1 MGQNSAPIKSRIVEL
16 IDKKG
21 DTREK
26 ILNNIGVSKSN
37 FSGVGLKSEVGGFVL
52 SKILNIYSDVSA
64 EWLLTGIGPM
74 LKEGAVSQESTSKY
88 KVTASTEGAMPLIPV
103 AAMAGFNG
111 VDVDGVMPSSDYD
124 YYKIPGMN
132 GDLLV
137 SVAGESMQPK
147 LLSGDIIACKSI
159 DLSTCQYIQW
169 GRVYVLDSNQGPM
182 VKYLFPDSSNEDVI
196 ICHSENAGHFPDFKI
211 PKSDIRKLFLVTGL
225 VRPM

>member
-1 MGQNSAPIKSRIVEL
+1 MNTKERIKYYCKEIGINISDFERNICASNGYVNSISKGIGEDKLRL
-16 IDKKG
+16 IL
-21 DTREK
+21 EK
-26 ILNNIGVSKSN
+26 YP
-37 FSGVGLKSEVGGFVL
+37 
-52 SKILNIYSDVSA
+52 KISL
-64 EWLLTGIGPM
+64 EWLLLGTGPM
-74 LKEGAVSQESTSKY
+74 LKEISYAEGAVSKESTSKY

>member
-1 MGQNSAPIKSRIVEL
+1 MQEKSLIKKNILQFLENKDITKYKFYQETGITRGVLDQNN
-16 IDKKG
+16 G
-21 DTREK
+21 M
-26 ILNNIGVSKSN
+26 
-37 FSGVGLKSEVGGFVL
+37 SEENTAKFL
-52 SKILNIYSDVSA
+52 AYYSDVSA